1 MKKICLLLIIL
12 FISVSAVFASDY
24 YSVSAMIDNNLNKN
38 FNQINQ
44 AAMTLSQNEKIML
57 INEHEK
63 SATLPFVVNLLVG
76 AGIGS
81 YIQGDTLGGT
91 IGLVGETVGLC
102 AITGGYL
109 MTVYDALNSTT
120 TDGVYELDPTGT
132 IVIVAGAAIW
142 AGARIFEL
150 IRPFTYTSSYNK
162 KLNSAVYSAPQM
174 AFVPY
179 SADGEAL
186 GLAMATTI
194 KF

>member
-1 MKKICLLLIIL
+1 MKKICFLLIIL
-12 FISVSAVFASDY
+12 CISVSAVFASDY
-24 YSVSAMIDNNLNKN
+24 YSVSSMIDKNLDKN
-38 FNQINQ
+38 FYQINQ

-63 SATLPFVVNLLVG
+63 SATLPFVVNLIVG

-81 YIQGDTLGGT
+81 YIQGDTVGGT
-91 IGLVGETVGLC
+91 IGLVGEAVGLC

-109 MTVYDALNSTT
+109 MAVYDALDTMDTT
-120 TDGVYELDPTGT
+120 ETYVPDPTGT
-132 IVIVAGAAIW
+132 IVMAAGAAIW

-179 SADGEAL
+179 TADGESL